1 MIKNLEQVRANNALT
16 AARTLKLRAEYVK
29 KIPAM
34 ISQNGLLGAMA
45 FALEKGNHYTS
56 IFSAVL
62 THLSSDEIRLNLGVN
77 QGAVED
83 FLLALARQSSTEL
96 RAVTAETLAYL
107 NYLRRFGA
115 REEGEDVTDNL
126 N

>member
-1 MIKNLEQVRANNALT
+1 MTKNLEQIRAHNALT
-16 AARTLKLRAEYVK
+16 AAQNPNPRLRAEYVK

-45 FALEKGNHYTS
+45 FALEKGDDYTN

-62 THLSSDEIRLNLGVN
+62 THLSSDKIRLNLGIGP
-77 QGAVED
+77 GAVQN
-83 FLLALARQSSTEL
+83 FLLTLAGQSSTVL

-107 NYLRRFGA
+107 NYLRRFVS
-115 REEGEDVTDNL
+115 REE
-126 N
+126 